1 MAKDWTEEEILEQIN
16 KTTERSVAAG
26 NRKISSADSI
36 DQSAT
41 VRHLLVIGCG
51 DGGSMIASQI
61 RAGIPGTFAICY
73 NTSPRVLDKL
83 NVDVKMTIDDT
94 DGAGKV
100 RQYSKDVFKN
110 GSYKTL
116 LGNVSAALNTHPDI
130 AYIVVCATTDGGTG
144 SGISPM
150 AAKLISDSEDA
161 GDIPVIILGVYPHI
175 NEDSTAQFNTM
186 IWQEE
191 VLKTGLPYMI
201 FDNNAPG
208 MANKLQIHDKVNRT
222 IVNSLKV
229 ITGDIYGNSDIS
241 TIDSRDMWML
251 LENTGDRI
259 VIVSDTTRP
268 SMAQSLDAYV
278 LTAMEKCLQPA
289 PVNARATGVFLKGP
303 EELIQK
309 MDTSLADIRQ
319 QFGESVV
326 QYTHIEESN
335 DICISVIFS
344 GCAEPAD
351 RLYEVKSR
359 YDDIM
364 SSQNQTVSTV
374 SQLLSGMSNPVGE
387 GKKKPKKTSIEPD
400 LSALDL

>member
-51 DGGSMIASQI
+51 DGGSMIAAQI
-61 RAGIPGTFAICY
+61 RAAIPGTFAICY

-83 NVDVKMTIDDT
+83 KVDIKMTVDDT

-100 RQYSKDVFKN
+100 RQYSKEVFKG
-110 GSYKTL
+110 GSYKSL

-130 AYIVVCATTDGGTG
+130 AYIIVCATTDGGTG

-150 AAKLISDSEDA
+150 AAKLISDSEDS
-161 GDIPVIILGVYPHI
+161 GDIPVIILGVYPHL
-175 NEDSTAQFNTM
+175 NEDSTAQYNTM

-191 VLKTGLPYMI
+191 VLKTKLPYLI
-201 FDNNAPG
+201 FDNNVPG
-208 MANKLQIHDKVNRT
+208 MTNKLQIHDKVNSR
-222 IVNSLKV
+222 IVESLKV
-229 ITGDIYGNSDIS
+229 VTGDIYKNSDIS

-251 LENTGDRI
+251 LENTGGRI
-259 VIVSDTTRP
+259 VIVTDTTRP
-268 SMAQSLDAYV
+268 SMNQTLSDYVAQAV
-278 LTAMEKCLQPA
+278 EKSLQPTPTNCKA
-289 PVNARATGVFLKGP
+289 EGVFIKGP
-303 EELIQK
+303 KELIQK
-309 MDTSLADIRQ
+309 MDTTLPAEVY
-319 QFGESVV
+319 GEPVV
-326 QYTHIEESN
+326 QYAHIEES
-335 DICISVIFS
+335 DSICISVIFS
-344 GCAEPAD
+344 GCAEAED
-351 RLYEVKSR
+351 RLYTIKNR

-364 SSQNQTVSTV
+364 AQQMEAESSVSK
-374 SQLLSGMSNPVGE
+374 LLGGMSNPLGS
-387 GKKKPKKTSIEPD
+387 KKTKKTSSEPD